1 MTSDH
6 PATAG
11 ADARR
16 RARSRRGQ
24 GDTLREDVLA
34 AAERLLVAA
43 GTEDAVSIR
52 AVAAEVGVSP
62 AAIYLHFPDKDALM
76 VAVCGRVFR
85 MFDAALE
92 AAAAGATDP
101 IDDLFR
107 RARAYVQFGFDNP
120 GQYQIIFL
128 TKKDGDR
135 WADTPWEER
144 PGAEAY
150 AHLVAAVQR
159 AMDAGALRPDDAD
172 LVATGL
178 WMCVHGITSLLLTLP
193 SFPWPTVEALVCH
206 VVHTQLQGLAA
217 APAPTPAA
225 GRRSR
230 RSPRAGAS
238 RP

>member
-1 MTSDH
+1 V
-6 PATAG
+6 
-11 ADARR
+11 
-16 RARSRRGQ
+16 RSRRGE
-24 GDTLREDVLA
+24 GESLREEVLA

-43 GTEDAVSIR
+43 GNEDAVSIR
-52 AVAAEVGVSP
+52 AVAAAVGVSP

-76 VAVCGRVFR
+76 SAVCGRVFR

-92 AAAAGATDP
+92 EAAAGATDP

-107 RARAYVQFGFDNP
+107 RARAYVRFGLANP

-128 TKKDGDR
+128 TKKEGGR
-135 WADTPWEER
+135 LADVPWEER

-178 WMCVHGITSLLLTLP
+178 WMCVHGVTSLLLTLP
-193 SFPWPTVEALVCH
+193 SFPWPSVEALVCH
-206 VVHTQLQGLAA
+206 VVQAQLRGLAA
-217 APAPTPAA
+217 PPAPAR
-225 GRRSR
+225 GRPPRGG
-230 RSPRAGAS
+230 SPRA
-238 RP
+238 